1 MTTKLTLTIE
11 KDVISLAKKYA
22 ADNNR
27 SLSDLVENY
36 LKSLQITEHEKPLKL
51 SRKVRKLKGII
62 SVADDFDYK
71 KVLAKELSK
80 KYLGV

>member
-1 MTTKLTLTIE
+1 MVVKLTLTIE

-36 LKSLQITEHEKPLKL
+36 LKSLQTTDHEKSIKL
-51 SRKVRKLKGII
+51 SRKVKKLKGII
-62 SVADDFDYK
+62 SVPDDFDYK
-71 KVLAKELSK
+71 RELTKELNK
-80 KYLGV
+80 KYLGA